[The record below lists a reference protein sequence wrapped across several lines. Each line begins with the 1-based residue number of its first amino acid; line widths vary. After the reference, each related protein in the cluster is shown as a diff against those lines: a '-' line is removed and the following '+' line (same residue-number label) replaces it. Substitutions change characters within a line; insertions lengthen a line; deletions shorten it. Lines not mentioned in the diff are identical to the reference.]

1 MKIELTNH
9 EQETIGNALINLISE
24 LAAVSGKLSTP
35 ERAQAIRD
43 EISDLQRLLEKVYNL
58 PTATEWHKNDINPPH
73 GTTQKKMKEF
83 YRVIQKSGYC
93 KAILSQ
99 QDYDT
104 LAEAEKEYDRVIALG
119 YTYSSIQKIIVIR

>member
-1 MKIELTNH
+1 
-9 EQETIGNALINLISE
+9 
-24 LAAVSGKLSTP
+24 
-35 ERAQAIRD
+35 
-43 EISDLQRLLEKVYNL
+43 
-58 PTATEWHKNDINPPH
+58 
-73 GTTQKKMKEF
+73 MKEF